1 MWLQRAPEE
10 IVNIDVPVK
19 DDKSPHGY
27 KFQPYPLIYPH
38 DLISHLFND
47 VGISMS
53 AEAVRQYWVH
63 AKSTGEPW
71 ALDGPDDTSFIPV
84 GFYGDGA
91 RLATV
96 YKTEKLIGLW
106 VNLPLWR
113 PKSTR
118 ASRWMVFS
126 ILADKLFKDH
136 TLNHVLKHLLWS
148 FWCLYSGEIP
158 SRGPFGGDLPKH
170 MSGREGEQLIKE
182 RKLRFIVTEYRGD
195 WEWHRDLWHV
205 RNCSWVSINIGVC
218 FKCGAM
224 SKGAW
229 NNAHYNTDENTV
241 WAATEFSK
249 EEFMELRQPDR
260 WLCRLSVAKFP

>member
-205 RNCSWVSINIGVC
+205 RNCSWVGINIGVC

-224 SKGAW
+224 SKGGLPQNFQRKSLW
-229 NNAHYNTDENTV
+229 SCGSLTV
-241 WAATEFSK
+241 GCVACL
-249 EEFMELRQPDR
+249 LRNFHDT
-260 WLCRLSVAKFP
+260 